1 MTTRFAISFA
11 VVLAAVFF
19 LGCPSATTP
28 IGKPE
33 LKCNDDCK
41 LHASANCDEDSCARG
56 CRFIL
61 DRLVEHE
68 GHHVV
73 ECVAKAAACDDPVW
87 ADCAAKIGTHADGGP
102 PAPPLPRDDDEFG
115 E

>member
-1 MTTRFAISFA
+1 MKRTLITIAVAAIFM
-11 VVLAAVFF
+11 
-19 LGCPSATTP
+19 GCWSATAP

-41 LHASANCDEDSCARG
+41 SLASKQCDDVSCARG

-73 ECVAKAAACDDPVW
+73 ECVAKASACDDPVW
-87 ADCAAKIGTHADGGP
+87 ADCAAKIGPHADGGP
-102 PAPPLPRDDDEFG
+102 PAPPPPKDSDFDDG
-115 E
+115 T